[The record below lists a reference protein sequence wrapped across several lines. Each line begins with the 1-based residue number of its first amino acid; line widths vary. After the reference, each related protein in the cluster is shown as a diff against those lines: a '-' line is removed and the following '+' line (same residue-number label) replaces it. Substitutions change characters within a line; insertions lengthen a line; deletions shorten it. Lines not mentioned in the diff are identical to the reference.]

1 MKKCFLLLTF
11 IVMLLVTPVTSNA
24 AVFDPLEDLDTP
36 VTEVT
41 KPNLSNIQTMPGKTT
56 VEPEVTEVTEE
67 EEDFVQA
74 KKERTIRRKSKSLL
88 DAFLYGLGVILA
100 LCGLFCT
107 FLMIMAWAWPA
118 VFDRW
123 FFYLTGITVF
133 KTPKIPYFITC
144 ILVSVVGALLFLGVF
159 EDLMLK
165 FYGWLIY
172 KFT

>member
-1 MKKCFLLLTF
+1 MKKYLLLTF
-11 IVMLLVTPVTSNA
+11 TLILLLVTPVTSNA
-24 AVFDPLEDLDTP
+24 AIFDPLEDLDTP
-36 VTEVT
+36 VTEVSN
-41 KPNLSNIQTMPGKTT
+41 PNLSNIQTMPGKTT
-56 VEPEVTEVTEE
+56 EEAVVTTVQEE
-67 EEDFVQA
+67 QEDFVQA
-74 KKERTIRRKSKSLL
+74 KKERTIRRKSKNLL
-88 DAFLYGLGVILA
+88 DSFLYGLGAVLSIS
-100 LCGLFCT
+100 GLFCT
-107 FLMIMAWAWPA
+107 FLMVMAWAWPA

-123 FFYLTGITVF
+123 FFYLTGLTVF